1 MSKDVCW
8 NCKEKEEK
16 YDWGFQA
23 ILLEKGKVDMVR
35 RLNEFKHTHT
45 HTQRERERDTSRHM
59 T

>member
-23 ILLEKGKVDMVR
+23 ILLEKGKVDMVI
-35 RLNEFKHTHT
+35 RLNEFKQTHTHT
-45 HTQRERERDTSRHM
+45 HTHRERERHLVI
-59 T
+59 